1 MNPVREC
8 AVLAGRGTGYA
19 LSFLRLFGFGRKRWK
34 TPAGFREILRN
45 AVLMEVKRTGIQL
58 TDEQV
63 EELIARPIELLE
75 KLFSGDISVDVIP
88 SVSDLLRDRRAL
100 SGFLVPLT
108 RKGGDL
114 SEKKKEMLKG
124 ILRKNILL
132 QHAK

>member
-1 MNPVREC
+1 MNPVRDG
-8 AVLAGRGTGYA
+8 AMLAGRGTGYA
-19 LSFLRLFGFGRKRWK
+19 LSFLRLFRLGRKRWK
-34 TPAGFREILRN
+34 TPAGFRDIFRN

-58 TDEQV
+58 TDKEV
-63 EELIARPIELLE
+63 EELIARLIELL
-75 KLFSGDISVDVIP
+75 KKVFSGDISVDVIP

-124 ILRKNILL
+124 ILRNNILL